1 MKYITEVKNSLIN
14 QNSLIKESTVSLNNS
29 NEALKKNVDNL
40 EDKIVKLDS
49 LNEKIGK
56 KVKNFEKEQ
65 KFLVNKNIKKVVI
78 LLKKAREFEDL
89 KIKYE
94 KAGDSKDK
102 LVKSIHSSFEKF
114 DNQELKF
121 LDIKQKENEVTSKLI
136 IS

>member
-29 NEALKKNVDNL
+29 DEALKKNVDNL

-102 LVKSIHSSFEKF
+102 LVKSIHNSFDKF

-121 LDIKQKENEVTSKLI
+121 LDIKEKENEVISILI